1 MKTTQEMIA
10 VMIAENNGE
19 QIQCRG
25 IFLLRE
31 ANWNYTRKPAWDW
44 NHYDYRI
51 KPKQQYKKLTT
62 NEAYCKLAN
71 DGDFECEV
79 TDCQDASEDDWSEA
93 LIRGIFPN
101 DTWPLRDGDG
111 EEWKFC
117 RIKV

>member
-31 ANWNYTRKPAWDW
+31 ANWKYTRKPAWDW

-62 NEAYCKLAN
+62 N
-71 DGDFECEV
+71 
-79 TDCQDASEDDWSEA
+79 
-93 LIRGIFPN
+93 
-101 DTWPLRDGDG
+101 
-111 EEWKFC
+111 
-117 RIKV
+117 